1 MDEGSG
7 IGGRRAL
14 GCVIALAFVLGC
26 DGGRETREDP
36 SRRPRCD
43 IGGLASCKDSSS
55 CGGKAVCF
63 EGCCLAA
70 CASTSDCEGA
80 SGCDDFGCVCDQGAC
95 IPTSCSA
102 SSECEGG
109 RSCVGGSCVEVQE
122 VEASSCNLS
131 PPWAAV
137 RAGDE
142 VRYSLR
148 AFDARGERIVPT
160 PAFRLETSD
169 PNLASASGD
178 RVVGGNDAG
187 TVEVIA
193 RLGAITC
200 SAELESHG
208 EVAEDDVR
216 ILVVDAL
223 SRLPIQGA
231 RVQVETGGAPLLAT
245 TDGRGEAVFE
255 RAAVPSPRTI
265 SVFHEDYT
273 YVSIFGL
280 TGSDHLVPLSPNPE
294 TPLAGGFSGA
304 FESALFE
311 PSRLNFGLA
320 GASLPGN
327 LIDVDVSILVGPIE
341 RVEID
346 VGGARSADLSAG
358 LVFGLGNTWFKER
371 YRVEALP
378 GACED
383 RAASE
388 EGRCGFRTAW
398 GLAGGIPLED
408 VPFDA
413 IQSQGEVNAGKLLAE
428 FLPQVRRLRSAVVP
442 SFPIEPL
449 PRVDGKPDWA
459 RLPRLD
465 LDAEKRLSLRVDV
478 SLSPLPSDLVD
489 GVIALVGAKVEGEG
503 MVPLGLTG
511 AVAEEGTGELVD
523 PARGRRGVLDL
534 RFAPMH
540 GGIEGSEYVVFV
552 IAVNLEG
559 LSGGASCA
567 PSDRSGCTPISGLVA
582 SARSLPWGTEVDLA
596 NPGFL
601 GFADQALFDPAGR
614 RLEVGRA
621 VDGATLVRLEVV
633 SRGKAWQIYFPAAS
647 SGVTVPVPA
656 DVPDRMEDP
665 SASLQVMDA
674 DLDLDALTGPGGA
687 DLSDFTL
694 RARRFSTM
702 DLPRLTPSN

>member
-1 MDEGSG
+1 MGEGSG

-14 GCVIALAFVLGC
+14 GAAIGLLLALGC
-26 DGGRETREDP
+26 DGGRDVRQDP
-36 SRRPRCD
+36 GRRARCD
-43 IGGLASCKDSSS
+43 IGGLASCKDAAS
-55 CGGKAVCF
+55 CGGNSVCF

-70 CASTSDCEGA
+70 CASSADCEGA
-80 SGCDDFGCVCDQGAC
+80 PGCDDFGCVCDQGAC

-102 SSECEGG
+102 SSECDGG
-109 RSCVGGSCVEVQE
+109 RSCVGGSCVEVPA
-122 VEASSCNLS
+122 VEASSCSLS
-131 PPWAAV
+131 PPWATV
-137 RAGDE
+137 RAGGE
-142 VRYSLR
+142 VRYALR

-160 PAFRLETSD
+160 PSFRLETSD

-178 RVVGGNDAG
+178 RVVGGSEAG
-187 TVEVIA
+187 TVEIIA
-193 RLGAITC
+193 RLGSITC

-208 EVAEDDVR
+208 EVARDRVR

-223 SRLPIQGA
+223 SRLPVEGA

-245 TDGRGEAVFE
+245 TDGRGEALFD
-255 RAAVPSPRTI
+255 RAALPSARTL

-273 YVSIFGL
+273 YVSLVGL

-304 FESALFE
+304 FESDLFE

-388 EGRCGFRTAW
+388 QGRCGFRTAW

-408 VPFDA
+408 VPLDA
-413 IQSQGEVNAGKLLAE
+413 IQSGGQVNAGQLLAE
-428 FLPQVRRLRSAVVP
+428 LLPQVRRLRSAVVP
-442 SFPIEPL
+442 SFPIEPE
-449 PRVDGKPDWA
+449 PRVNGEPNWEK
-459 RLPRLD
+459 LPRLD

-478 SLSPLPSDLVD
+478 ELSPLPSDLVD
-489 GVIALVGAKVEGEG
+489 GVIALVGARVEGEG

-511 AVAEEGTGELVD
+511 AVAEEGTRELVD
-523 PARGRRGVLDL
+523 PVRGRRGVLDL

-540 GGIEGSEYVVFV
+540 GGIEGSDYLVFV
-552 IAVNLEG
+552 IAVDLEG
-559 LSGGASCA
+559 LSGGTTCT
-567 PSDRSGCTPISGLVA
+567 PDDRRGCTPISGLVA
-582 SARSLPWGTEVDLA
+582 SARSLPWGTEVDLST
-596 NPGFL
+596 PGFL
-601 GFADQALFDPAGR
+601 GFADGALFDPSRR
-614 RLEVGRA
+614 RLEVGTP
-621 VDGATLVRLEVV
+621 VDGATLMRLETV
-633 SRGKAWQIYFPAAS
+633 SKGRAWQIYFPATA
-647 SGVTVPVPA
+647 SGVTVPLPA
-656 DVPDRMEDP
+656 DVPDRMEEA

-674 DLDLDALTGPGGA
+674 DLDLDALTGPGRD